1 MQENEATHTCCYSYI
16 VVIFVKLFVYL
27 SYHFQ
32 ISRKQ
37 VTNSPPPPPT
47 LEEDENSSGL
57 Q

>member
-37 VTNSPPPPPT
+37 VTNSPPPPT